1 MKINKNKSLLAL
13 LILGTSPLFFA
24 QETDRKPLK
33 ISGYAE
39 AYYQFDFQNPTNN
52 TRPSFIYSHNRNNEV
67 NLNLGLIK
75 ANYETEQFRA
85 NLALAAGT
93 YMNANYAAEQGV
105 LKNIYEANVGIKI
118 SKSKNL
124 WIDAGV
130 LPSHIGFESAISK
143 DCFTL
148 TRSML
153 AENSPYYEAGAKVSY
168 TTDNGK
174 WLVSGL
180 ILNGWQRIQR
190 VDGNSTIAFGHQVMY
205 KPNDKITL
213 NSSSFIGNDKPD
225 AQKQMRY
232 FHNLYGIFQVNNK
245 WALVAGFDIGAEQ
258 KEKGSEQY
266 NVWYSPVVVAKYN
279 PTEKLSFAARGEYYQ
294 DKKGVIIATGTPNGF
309 QTFGYSFNADYQ
321 ILPNLVWRTEIKNL
335 SSKDNIFINRD
346 LELQKNN
353 VSMLTSIAVSF

>member
-39 AYYQFDFQNPTNN
+39 AYYQYDFQNPTNN

-124 WIDAGV
+124 WIDAGI

-153 AENSPYYEAGAKVSY
+153 AENSPYYEAGVKVSY

-174 WLVSGL
+174 WFLSGL

-190 VDGNSTIAFGHQVMY
+190 VDGNSTIAFGHQLTY

-213 NSSSFIGNDKPD
+213 NSSSFIGNDKLD
-225 AQKQMRY
+225 TQKQMRY

-245 WALVAGFDIGAEQ
+245 WALVAGFDFGAEQ
-258 KEKGSEQY
+258 KEKGSERY
-266 NVWYSPVVVAKYN
+266 NVWYSPVVVAKYSA
-279 PTEKLSFAARGEYYQ
+279 TEKLSFAARGEYYQ

-309 QTFGYSFNADYQ
+309 QTFGYSLNADYQ

-346 LELQKNN
+346 LELQKND
-353 VSMLTSIAVSF
+353 VSVLTSIAVNF